1 MSMESSE
8 QRRIIEALV
17 VGSPDPI
24 SATRLAQIVP
34 DCTPAAVREM
44 VDSLNAEY
52 QANDRSFEIWEVAGG
67 YQIRTRAEFSGYLQ
81 QLQKQRP
88 LRLSQAALDTLA
100 IVAFKQPVTRG
111 ELEGVRGVDSGAVLR
126 SLLERRL
133 LRIAGHREVPG
144 RPMLYGTTRRFLE
157 VFGLESLKQLPSLRE
172 VEALGADRE
181 VEGLDAEPEP
191 AGRQEES
198 ATEDACLS
206 QPQEAAPGNDP
217 ASEVETLSAST
228 EEEPDGSAEPNR
240 SPPATQVG
248 PTDAEPGA

>member
-24 SATRLAQIVP
+24 SAARLAQIVP
-34 DCTPAAVREM
+34 DCTPAAAKEM
-44 VDSLNAEY
+44 VGSLNTEY
-52 QANDRSFEIWEVAGG
+52 QENDRSFEIWEVAGG

-111 ELEGVRGVDSGAVLR
+111 EVEGVRGVDSGAVLK

-133 LRIAGHREVPG
+133 LRIAGQREVPG

-172 VEALGADRE
+172 VEDLGAE
-181 VEGLDAEPEP
+181 LEP
-191 AGRQEES
+191 GG
-198 ATEDACLS
+198 
-206 QPQEAAPGNDP
+206 PQEDSSIDDASFAQPEGSAPEDGP
-217 ASEVETLSAST
+217 ANGTETETQSALT
-228 EEEPDGSAEPNR
+228 GDEEGDGSVEPNR
-240 SPPATQVG
+240 SLPGTQVD
-248 PTDAEPGA
+248 PTDAEPGV